1 MIFITDTV
9 ELGNTGL
16 QINPIGMGTNAIGG
30 HNLYPNLDEEQNKQ
44 LLKDA
49 IDKGFNFIDTAFY
62 YGFGRSEELIG
73 QVVSELENREDLVI
87 ATKAAQ
93 RKENGDYV
101 LDNRPEFIS
110 QAVDEALERLQT
122 DYIDLFYLHYPD
134 ENTPKDQAIARL
146 KELKNQG
153 KIKAIGVSNFTLEE
167 LKEAN
172 KNGGVDVFQG
182 QYSLLHREAED
193 ELFPYLE
200 QNGISFIPYFPLAS
214 GLLAGKYSA
223 DDTFNDL
230 RADSEDFQGE
240 NFQNNLAKVDKLRPI
255 AQKHQVD
262 VANIVLAFYLNQ
274 SVIDAIIPGAKRQE
288 QLDSNL
294 KTVEVK
300 LDSSDI
306 AQIDAVFQ

>member
-1 MIFITDTV
+1 MAYTV

-16 QINPIGMGTNAIGG
+16 EINPIGIGTNAIGG

-49 IDKGFNFIDTAFY
+49 INKGFNFIDTAFY

-73 QVVSELENREDLVI
+73 QVVSEMGNRENLVI
-87 ATKAAQ
+87 ATKAAH

-101 LDNRPEFIS
+101 LDNSPAFIRE
-110 QAVDEALERLQT
+110 AVDVALKRLQT

-134 ENTPKDQAIARL
+134 ENTPKDEAIATL
-146 KELKNQG
+146 KELKEQG
-153 KIKAIGVSNFTLEE
+153 KIKAIGVSNFTLDQ

-182 QYSLLHREAED
+182 QYNLLHREAED
-193 ELFPYLE
+193 ELFPYLKE
-200 QNGISFIPYFPLAS
+200 NGITFIPYFPLAS
-214 GLLAGKYSA
+214 GLLAGKYSEE
-223 DDTFNDL
+223 DTFDDL

-240 NFQNNLAKVDKLRPI
+240 NFKRNLIKVNELRPI

-262 VANIVLAFYLNQ
+262 VANVVLAFYLNLP
-274 SVIDAIIPGAKRQE
+274 VIDAIIPGAKRPE

-294 KTVEVK
+294 KTMNVNLTEA
-300 LDSSDI
+300 DI
-306 AQIDAVFQ
+306 EKINAVFK

>member
-1 MIFITDTV
+1 MAYTV

-16 QINPIGMGTNAIGG
+16 EINPIGMGTNAIGG

-49 IDKGFNFIDTAFY
+49 INKGFNFIDTAFY

-73 QVVSELENREDLVI
+73 QVVSEMGNREDLVI
-87 ATKAAQ
+87 ATKAAH

-101 LDNRPEFIS
+101 LDNSPEFIK
-110 QAVDEALERLQT
+110 QAVDEALARLQT

-134 ENTPKDQAIARL
+134 ENTPKDVAIATL
-146 KELKNQG
+146 EELKKQG

-193 ELFPYLE
+193 ELFPYLKE
-200 QNGISFIPYFPLAS
+200 NGITFIPYFPLAS
-214 GLLAGKYSA
+214 GLLAGKYSE
-223 DDTFNDL
+223 DDTFDDL
-230 RADSEDFQGE
+230 RAESEDFQGE
-240 NFQNNLAKVDKLRPI
+240 NFKNNLAKVDKLRPI

-274 SVIDAIIPGAKRQE
+274 PVIDAIIPGAKRAE

-294 KTVEVK
+294 KTINVNLTDDNIE
-300 LDSSDI
+300 
-306 AQIDAVFQ
+306 QIDAIFK